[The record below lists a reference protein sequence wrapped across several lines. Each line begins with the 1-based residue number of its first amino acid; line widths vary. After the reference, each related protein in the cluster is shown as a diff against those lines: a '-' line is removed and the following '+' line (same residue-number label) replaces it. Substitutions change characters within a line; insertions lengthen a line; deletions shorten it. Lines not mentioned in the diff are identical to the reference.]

1 MTAIDKLDNTEAWLS
16 NLPPTSRQRW
26 SALAVAAVLAV
37 CCGALAPFAD
47 RQLPRSDGFI
57 PAFEGTVFVT
67 DFITSILLFSQFSIY
82 QSRALLALASGY
94 LFTALIVIPHMLTF
108 RGALSPTGLLGAGL
122 QSSAWLYNF
131 WHIGL
136 PTALLVY
143 AWLKDETRAKSITQW
158 PTPSAIG
165 WSVAIVVSLVC
176 GLTLLATAGE
186 VLLPRLVL
194 DSTHFTPLVL
204 YTAVF
209 TLLISVAAL
218 VALWARRR
226 SVLDLWLMVVA
237 LASILEQL
245 FTGILSSGR
254 FSLGFYAGRLFSVV
268 TATVVLA
275 VLLTETTRLYA
286 RLARSNAMLHDERNN
301 KLMNLGAMSAS
312 ISHEMKQPLSA
323 IATNGRALLRFLD
336 HAPPNLDE
344 VRSAGQRIIS
354 DGHRASQVLDDL
366 RALFG
371 KTDQPQEPIDAN
383 EIALEALR
391 ALRGELEGHDIA
403 THVELT
409 PELPLVLGNKG
420 QLQQVIINLVH
431 NAIEAMDSVN
441 DDRRVVRVS
450 TEHSGDNVIT
460 IAVEDSGPGIDPKKL
475 HNIFDAFVTTKS
487 HGMGLGLAICRMIVE
502 HHEGQL
508 SASSVDPHG
517 TVFRV
522 ILPVRKKHHAAIMA
536 KWRAV

>member
-1 MTAIDKLDNTEAWLS
+1 MAIDKSGDAEAWLS

-26 SALAVAAVLAV
+26 SALAVAAVLAMGCAV
-37 CCGALAPFAD
+37 LVPFAN
-47 RQLPRSDGFI
+47 RQLPRIDGFI
-57 PAFEGTVFVT
+57 PAFEGTIFVT
-67 DFITSILLFSQFSIY
+67 DFITSIMLFSQFSIY

-94 LFTALIVIPHMLTF
+94 LFTALIVIPHMFTF
-108 RGALSPTGLLGAGL
+108 RGALTSTGLLGAGL

-143 AWLKDETRAKSITQW
+143 AWLKDETRTKSITRW
-158 PTPSAIG
+158 PTSTAIG
-165 WSVAIVVSLVC
+165 SSVVIVVGLVC

-186 VLLPRLVL
+186 GFLPRLVL
-194 DSTHFTPLVL
+194 DSTHFSPLVL
-204 YTAVF
+204 HTAVF
-209 TLLISVAAL
+209 MLLICVAAL
-218 VALWARRR
+218 CVLWARRR

-237 LASILEQL
+237 LAAILEML

-254 FSLGFYAGRLFSVV
+254 FSLGFYVGRLFSLV

-286 RLARSNAMLHDERNN
+286 RLARSNAMLQRERNN
-301 KLMNLGAMSAS
+301 KLMNLGAMAAS
-312 ISHEMKQPLSA
+312 ISHELKQPLAA
-323 IATNGRALLRFLD
+323 IAVNGGALVRFLG

-344 VRSAGQRIIS
+344 VRSAARRMIS
-354 DGHRASQVLDDL
+354 DGHRASQVLDNL

-383 EIALEALR
+383 EIALGALR

-403 THVELT
+403 TRVELT
-409 PELPLVLGNKG
+409 PELPPVLGHKG
-420 QLQQVIINLVH
+420 QLQQVVINLVH
-431 NAIEAMDSVN
+431 NAIEAMDSLN
-441 DDRRVVRVS
+441 DDRRVLRVS
-450 TEHSGDNVIT
+450 TEHSGDDAII
-460 IAVEDSGPGIDPKKL
+460 IAVEDSGPGIDPGKL
-475 HNIFDAFVTTKS
+475 DNIFDAFVTTKP

-502 HHEGQL
+502 RHEGQL
-508 SASSVDPHG
+508 SSSSVNPHG

-522 ILPVRKKHHAAIMA
+522 ILPVRKHAVA
-536 KWRAV
+536 